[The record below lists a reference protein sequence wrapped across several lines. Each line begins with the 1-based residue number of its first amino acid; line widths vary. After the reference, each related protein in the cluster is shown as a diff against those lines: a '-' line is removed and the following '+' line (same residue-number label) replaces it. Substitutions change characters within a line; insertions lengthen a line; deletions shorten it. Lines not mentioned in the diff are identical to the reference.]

1 MTDRFD
7 IIALTGKP
15 GDPSVGDSFESLV
28 AQLLALGRRVLVD
41 PSVSSMIPEPRVER
55 PTLETLLADAQ
66 LMIAVGGDGTMLYAT
81 RLVAAH
87 GIPLL
92 GINRGRLGFLADIG
106 PSELNERV
114 DQVLAGRYAVDRRQM
129 LVAEIDDGREP
140 RSATALNDVVVQKRE
155 PGRMLDLETRVDG
168 VYVNTHGGDGLI
180 VATPTGSTAYAL
192 SGGGPIIFPGT
203 DAFAMVPICPHTL
216 SDRPLVIPGDR
227 KIEVRLAAG
236 EKTGSEVS
244 CDGISLGVMRPG
256 DVLRVRRAR
265 RRLTL
270 LHPEDYDYFRILRSK
285 LGWGRGKHGR
295 GGRS

>member
-41 PSVSSMIPEPRVER
+41 PSVASMIPEARVER
-55 PTLETLLADAQ
+55 PTLESLLADAQ

-106 PSELNERV
+106 PSELGERV

-227 KIEVRLAAG
+227 KIEVRLAAS
-236 EKTGSEVS
+236 EQTGSEVS

-256 DVLRVRRAR
+256 DVLRIRRAR

>member
-28 AQLLALGRRVLVD
+28 AHLLAVGRRVLVD
-41 PSVSSMIPEPRVER
+41 PSVASMIPEPRVER
-55 PTLETLLADAQ
+55 PTLESLLADAQ

-106 PSELNERV
+106 PSDMIERV

-129 LVAEIDDGREP
+129 LVAQIDDGREP

-227 KIEVRLAAG
+227 KIEVRLAVS
-236 EKTGSEVS
+236 EQTGSEVS

-295 GGRS
+295 GRRS